1 VQTPD
6 KQTGGVIHWSYVLFP
21 KNPQPNSIVQTTPP
35 DPRSWA
41 MPVGIFQ
48 CPEFE
53 RGGRPPQSPTV
64 DNLDAGQ
71 TVEGPGTVDYQ
82 VPRVAYTP
90 NAAIMP
96 NNKFTV
102 GFQSTL
108 NPFHLVKAGTLR
120 FPSSLILMTEFSD
133 VPGVVQ
139 DASRFT
145 GQPASKSN
153 RPVNGFVVANI
164 GAPGATNPNIETFA
178 PGTAF
183 RAAKA
188 SDLSAVKPVDF
199 ATGSQNS
206 HTRLDWVGRIHG
218 STRDWFKKQTNF
230 LYADGHVETKRLE
243 ETLAPF
249 QWGERLCSLAD
260 NSGLKR

>member
-1 VQTPD
+1 
-6 KQTGGVIHWSYVLFP
+6 
-21 KNPQPNSIVQTTPP
+21 
-35 DPRSWA
+35 
-41 MPVGIFQ
+41 
-48 CPEFE
+48 
-53 RGGRPPQSPTV
+53 
-64 DNLDAGQ
+64 
-71 TVEGPGTVDYQ
+71 VDYQ